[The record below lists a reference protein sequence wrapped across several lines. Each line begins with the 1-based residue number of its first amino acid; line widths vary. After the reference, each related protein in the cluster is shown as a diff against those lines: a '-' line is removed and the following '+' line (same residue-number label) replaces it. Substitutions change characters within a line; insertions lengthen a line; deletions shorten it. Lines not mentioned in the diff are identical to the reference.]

1 MENPN
6 PYAPP
11 VAETTA
17 PPAPS
22 RAAPSGELLSE
33 YAVKRLDRG
42 GHGEA
47 WMLLV
52 YPDRAGVGRWIRPG
66 RWLFSL
72 AALRA
77 IALIVA
83 VGFDVFVLG
92 VAPWLAILALFFML
106 GALMSIRRFGF
117 FKPAPA

>member
-1 MENPN
+1 ME
-6 PYAPP
+6 
-11 VAETTA
+11 
-17 PPAPS
+17 
-22 RAAPSGELLSE
+22 AACLWHQGGGDGEPQSVRTSGRRDDRSTCALARRSSGELLSE

-66 RWLFSL
+66 RWLFLL

-92 VAPWLAILALFFML
+92 VAPWLAILALSSCS
-106 GALMSIRRFGF
+106 G
-117 FKPAPA
+117 P